1 MLIGERPLFVLKIT
15 KSLRIL
21 HVVVQIRLF
30 GEFILFVSMPN
41 SRIKHM
47 ASSGMSF
54 IFNLK

>member
-21 HVVVQIRLF
+21 HSVVQIRLF
-30 GEFILFVSMPN
+30 GEFILFVSTPS

-47 ASSGMSF
+47 ASSDMSF